1 MKEFVITL
9 PEGEAKALR
18 TAANLFGWE
27 FEKLCENFDFV
38 VGEEN
43 RLNPLEPSI
52 SYVVRLPQDGL
63 EVFSG
68 VLAAKSHWKF
78 TEFKSGI

>member
-9 PEGEAKALR
+9 PKGEAKALR

-43 RLNPLEPSI
+43 
-52 SYVVRLPQDGL
+52 G
-63 EVFSG
+63 
-68 VLAAKSHWKF
+68 
-78 TEFKSGI
+78 